1 MMSGSVAFDRCRE
14 FIDAQTLPTR
24 VAVPSDA
31 PRRAIT
37 ISRQAGAGSH
47 AVAREL
53 IKTLQA
59 RTPEGSRPWAM
70 FDRDLVEKVLE
81 DHELPGR
88 LAEYMPEDR
97 VSEISDAMDE
107 LFGLH
112 PATRVLVRKTAETI
126 LRLAEL
132 GNVVL
137 IGRASNIITMGLG
150 HVFHVRLVGSLEER
164 VRHVMDYEG
173 LPEKEAA
180 GYVRSHDLGRKRYV
194 EKYYRGDVDD
204 VLLYDLV
211 LNTDRIAYDEAAR
224 IITDAALDHD
234 PARRTGAAAAR

>member
-1 MMSGSVAFDRCRE
+1 MAGSVAFDRCRE
-14 FIDAQTLPTR
+14 FIDAQTQPAR
-24 VAVPSDA
+24 RPVSSDA

-53 IKTLQA
+53 IATLQA

-81 DHELPGR
+81 DHELPRR

-97 VSEISDAMDE
+97 VSEISDSMDE

-126 LRLAEL
+126 LRLAEI

-137 IGRASNIITMGLG
+137 IGRGSNIITMDLG
-150 HVFHVRLVGSLEER
+150 HVFHVRLVGSLPNR
-164 VRHVMDYEG
+164 VQHVMEYEG
-173 LPEKEAA
+173 LGQEEAA
-180 GYVRSHDLGRKRYV
+180 EYVRSHDLGRRRYV
-194 EKYYRGDVDD
+194 KKYYGSDVDD
-204 VLLYDLV
+204 VLSYDLV
-211 LNTDRIAYDEAAR
+211 INTDRISYDEAAR
-224 IITDAALDHD
+224 IIAVASSEHR
-234 PARRTGAAAAR
+234 PAKRRGAAPVP